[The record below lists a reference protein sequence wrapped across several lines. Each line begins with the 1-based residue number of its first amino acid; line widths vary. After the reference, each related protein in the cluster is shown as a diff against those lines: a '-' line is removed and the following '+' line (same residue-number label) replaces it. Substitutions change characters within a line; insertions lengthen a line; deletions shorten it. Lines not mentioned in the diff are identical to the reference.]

1 MEWIKCSDR
10 MPEIGANEWRTPLP
24 VIVSCGIGAVP
35 AYYGFTWN
43 EGEKYYGFMESLR
56 YGNDRGECPD
66 EDECRLI
73 KNVTH
78 WMPLPAPP
86 AE

>member
-10 MPEIGANEWRTPLP
+10 MPEIGANDWRTPLP
-24 VIVSCGIGAVP
+24 VIVSCEIGAVP

-43 EGEKYYGFMESLR
+43 QGEKYYGFMESLR

-66 EDECRLI
+66 ETEFRLI

-86 AE
+86 VE